1 MKNLFY
7 SKTFKKPYYFS
18 RTELSI
24 ILSTYSAKVAL
35 GDWRDYAL
43 DHSSEAAFF
52 SIYKHAN
59 ETPVLIIE
67 KRKLRADSNPL
78 FLLHGRHKTLL
89 KSNSLKRVINYL
101 NNLPKLIYA
110 R

>member
-43 DHSSEAAFF
+43 DHTSEAASF

-67 KRKLRADSNPL
+67 KRRLRTNSNPL
-78 FLLHGRHKTLL
+78 FFLHGRNKTLF
-89 KSNSLKRVINYL
+89 KSNSLKKVITSNRS
-101 NNLPKLIYA
+101 N
-110 R
+110 

>member
-1 MKNLFY
+1 MTNLFY
-7 SKTFKKPYYFS
+7 SKTLKKPYYFS
-18 RTELSI
+18 RIELSI
-24 ILSTYSAKVAL
+24 ILSTYSTKVSL

-43 DHSSEAAFF
+43 DHSSEAASF

-67 KRKLRADSNPL
+67 KRRLRTDSNPL
-78 FLLHGRHKTLL
+78 FLLHGSHKTLL

>member
-43 DHSSEAAFF
+43 DHSSEAASF
-52 SIYKHAN
+52 SIYKHTN

-67 KRKLRADSNPL
+67 KRKLL
-78 FLLHGRHKTLL
+78 E
-89 KSNSLKRVINYL
+89 I
-101 NNLPKLIYA
+101 
-110 R
+110 

>member
-7 SKTFKKPYYFS
+7 SKTYKKPYYFS

-43 DHSSEAAFF
+43 DHSSEAASF
-52 SIYKHAN
+52 
-59 ETPVLIIE
+59 
-67 KRKLRADSNPL
+67 
-78 FLLHGRHKTLL
+78 
-89 KSNSLKRVINYL
+89 
-101 NNLPKLIYA
+101 
-110 R
+110 